1 MFTIKNSHH
10 EENFSMYRISTILSV
25 SKSSATIIMSNP
37 LYNYCEGMT
46 ALHAQDINP
55 LHTVSTQQG
64 VMNYIYLLNNAG
76 SKESNCHSHKVK

>member
-1 MFTIKNSHH
+1 MFTVKNSHH
-10 EENFSMYRISTILSV
+10 EKNFSMYTILSV
-25 SKSSATIIMSNP
+25 SKSSATTIMSNP

-64 VMNYIYLLNNAG
+64 VMNLLNNAG